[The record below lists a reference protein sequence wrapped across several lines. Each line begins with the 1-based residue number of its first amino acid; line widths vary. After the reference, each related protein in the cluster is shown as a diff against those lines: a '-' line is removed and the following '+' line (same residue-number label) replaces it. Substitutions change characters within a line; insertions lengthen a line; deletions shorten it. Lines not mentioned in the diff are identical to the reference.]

1 MKTEI
6 HPETNVIT
14 ATCICGGEFQI
25 ESTLDSLRVEICAD
39 CHPFYTGTNKIV
51 DTAGRIEKFKNKY
64 SGGKKN

>member
-6 HPETNVIT
+6 HPKTNTIT

-25 ESTLDSLRVEICAD
+25 ETTLDTLRVEICAD

-64 SGGKKN
+64 PGAKKN